1 MKQRLAQLASYKE
14 KGNLLIL
21 VRCAVA
27 FFMPEILN
35 DADHCND
42 NTDHS
47 DSYSNYLQ
55 RDQAR
60 LLHTRISRMYHLLK
74 VPEVPIHHW
83 LGANRYPFGNALCR
97 FIYSIYHSNIQSIF
111 THFS

>member
-47 DSYSNYLQ
+47 DSYSDDLQ

-83 LGANRYPFGNALCR
+83 LGANRYPFGNALCT
-97 FIYSIYHSNIQSIF
+97 FFYIIDQPNIQSIF
-111 THFS
+111 TYFS

>member
-35 DADHCND
+35 DADHCNN
-42 NTDHS
+42 NTDYS
-47 DSYSNYLQ
+47 DSNSDDLQ
-55 RDQAR
+55 RNQAR

-83 LGANRYPFGNALCR
+83 LGANRYPFGNALCK

-111 THFS
+111 TYFQ